1 MIPVLIHR
9 PHGTMSLANPRVSVM
24 RNDTAT
30 TIESKPAPAAPPARR
45 DAAIAPRRPQIV
57 IIGAGF
63 GGLAAAHA
71 LRKARVDVTVI
82 DKRNYHLFQP
92 LLYQVA
98 TAGLSPA
105 QIASP
110 IRGILR
116 NQRNATVLMGKV
128 TAIDRAAKIVIA
140 GNQRVPYDYLVVA
153 TGARHAYFGHDEW
166 EPFAP
171 GLKKIEDATDI
182 RRRIL
187 IAFERAE
194 TETNPDER
202 ERLLTFIVI
211 GGGPTGVEIAGAI
224 AELAK
229 TALARDFR
237 NIDPRLARIILVEAG
252 SRILPTFRESLS
264 AAATR
269 ALVRLGAEVRTG
281 TPVTAC
287 AEDHVMAG
295 AERIDTRTVLW
306 AAGVAAS
313 PAAKWLGAPKDKA
326 GRVVVNADLT
336 LPGHPEI
343 FVVGDTAAMK
353 DEKGAPVPGIAPAAK
368 QAGVYAA
375 AAIKAR
381 VAGRNFPGPFRY
393 RHAGNLAT
401 IGRKAAV
408 VDFGWL
414 RLRGNPA
421 WWLWSIAH
429 IFFLIGFRNRITV
442 TLDWFWSYL
451 TFQRSSRLITGG
463 GPDD

>member
-1 MIPVLIHR
+1 
-9 PHGTMSLANPRVSVM
+9 MSLAQLPKPRMRNGTIASEINSPAAAPAVPARAAAPRV
-24 RNDTAT
+24 R
-30 TIESKPAPAAPPARR
+30 
-45 DAAIAPRRPQIV
+45 PRVV

-63 GGLAAAHA
+63 GGLAAANA
-71 LRKARVDVTVI
+71 LRRAPVDVTVI

-116 NQRNATVLMGKV
+116 RQRNATVLMGKV
-128 TAIDRAAKIVIA
+128 TAVDKVAKVVVA
-140 GNQRVPYDYLVVA
+140 GDQRVRYDYLIVA

-194 TETNPDER
+194 TEAEPAER
-202 ERLLTFIVI
+202 ERLLTFVVI

-229 TALARDFR
+229 IALARDFR
-237 NIDPRLARIILVEAG
+237 SIDPRLARIVLVEAG
-252 SRILPTFRESLS
+252 PRILAAFPESLS
-264 AAATR
+264 AAAAR
-269 ALVRLGAEVRTG
+269 SLARLGAEVRTG
-281 TPVTAC
+281 TPVTAV
-287 AEDHVMAG
+287 AGDHVMVG
-295 AERIDTRTVLW
+295 TERIESRTVMW

-313 PAAKWLGAPKDKA
+313 PAAKWLGARKDTA
-326 GRVVVNADLT
+326 GRAIVNADLT

-343 FVVGDTAAMK
+343 FVVGDTAAMA
-353 DEKGAPVPGIAPAAK
+353 DQKGERVPGIAPAAK
-368 QAGVYAA
+368 QAGNFAA
-375 AAIKAR
+375 AAIQAR
-381 VAGRNFPGPFRY
+381 LKGRDFAGPFRY

-421 WWLWSIAH
+421 WWLWGIAH

-451 TFQRSSRLITGG
+451 TFQRGSRLITGG
-463 GPDD
+463 GAED